1 MFGKVTSGVWNV
13 YAHTAVFKINKQ
25 QEPTALNSAQC
36 YAVAWKGRELREN
49 GFVYM

>member
-1 MFGKVTSGVWNV
+1 MLGKVTSGVWNV